1 MYNLT
6 LEELK
11 KLYIDGIISFKQM
24 TAIKDCAKRDIV
36 LDCGP
41 EFAFYLDAIGGLH
54 IACRISTPAQ
64 MHYIK
69 YISEKLVNAKARS
82 QPHYAAGI

>member
-1 MYNLT
+1 MYNLK
-6 LEELK
+6 LDELK
-11 KLYIDGIISFKQM
+11 DLYLEGIISFKQM
-24 TAIKDCAKRDIV
+24 TAIKEHAKRDIV

-41 EFAFYLDAIGGLH
+41 EFAFYLDAIGELH

-69 YISEKLVNAKARS
+69 YISDKLVNTKANT
-82 QPHYAAGI
+82 QPHYTAGI